1 MTNTDYKTTNFPIA
15 SGPRI
20 KRPPLSLF
28 RRPIADIRA
37 REIARAAAIEVL
49 G

>member
-1 MTNTDYKTTNFPIA
+1 MNIDTLTVNRLTAPA
-15 SGPRI
+15 APRT

-28 RRPIADIRA
+28 RRPATDLRT

>member
-1 MTNTDYKTTNFPIA
+1 VNTTDCKNNRSSAYTA
-15 SGPRI
+15 PRA

-28 RRPIADIRA
+28 RRPANDGRA
-37 REIARAAAIEVL
+37 REIARAAVIEVL